1 LVGKRQSRMEAEPRS
16 SASSSD
22 GTKTQKYNKVTT
34 TLDLGFRDLC
44 FTTGKGKTIVYI
56 HETCNLGIRKT
67 FSPLG
72 VFTDIYLQPRSL
84 ISCASARAIYLTV
97 CRLAC

>member
-1 LVGKRQSRMEAEPRS
+1 MEAESRS

-44 FTTGKGKTIVYI
+44 FTTGKGKTTVYI
-56 HETCNLGIRKT
+56 HDCNLGIMKT

-72 VFTDIYLQPRSL
+72 VFTDIYLPAFLNQLR
-84 ISCASARAIYLTV
+84 ISQGDIFDCVQTRMFT
-97 CRLAC
+97 